1 MNPLLRWGLVFLRCP
16 VGFTDEQK
24 VRLVKVAAR
33 AYFDDEGE
41 VDFEWP
47 MFRGRVRAISEA
59 VALESFVGQRFQAEV
74 HLPEGSHVVEFLVT
88 EAQLR
93 AAGAEV
99 AEA

>member
-1 MNPLLRWGLVFLRCP
+1 MRRLAPILLILA
-16 VGFTDEQK
+16 VGVLAQDK
-24 VRLVKVAAR
+24 PRP
-33 AYFDDEGE
+33 
-41 VDFEWP
+41 EWP

>member
-16 VGFTDEQK
+16 VSFTEEQK
-24 VRLVKVAAR
+24 VHLVKLAAR

-41 VDFEWP
+41 VEFEWP
-47 MFRGRVRAISEA
+47 LFRGKVRAVSEA

-74 HLPEGSHVVEFLVT
+74 HLPEGSHVVDFLVT

-93 AAGAEV
+93 ATVGEV